1 VHPELASEQAY
12 VDHAYACLEEMRRQ
26 VERAGE
32 AAIGETEALVL
43 EAWAAKRL
51 ITFEDAER
59 GLCFGRLDL
68 DGVIRPLYV
77 GRRWVHEEQTPIV
90 VNWQAPAA
98 RAFYTATVAEPQGV
112 ALRRRFRTDGRRL
125 LDLYDEPLD
134 GSAGDVVHG
143 VADILLEELE
153 RSRDEHM
160 RDIVATIQAD
170 QYRLITREPEGVLV
184 IQGGPGTGKT
194 AVGLH
199 RASWLLYTY
208 RRELERSGVLVV
220 GPNPVFMDYV
230 SHVLPMLGEERV
242 EQRAVNEL
250 VNGIEAV
257 RLEPEEVVRLKADAR
272 MARVI
277 AAAVRKLPQ
286 LPDELLAIR
295 LEGVEL
301 RLAPEEVAGL
311 IGDAQAESTDHAAGR
326 ERLRMKIV
334 RAFYERYTARLG
346 NAAYHSFD
354 DIESTL
360 RSGGFLT
367 RTLNA
372 LWPRPKAEQLV
383 RRLLT
388 NDEQLAAAA
397 DGVLD
402 GNEQRLLLSHR
413 GRGWSDADLA
423 LLDEARALLDGAEPA
438 RGHLIVDE
446 AQDLTPMQ
454 LRMLARR
461 SSGAVTILGD
471 IAQSSGPVAYTGW
484 DELVRLLAPDVSPTV
499 EELRLAYRVPAEV
512 MELALPL
519 LPLIAPAVTPPIAY
533 RSGDE
538 PPRLVRAEPGR
549 VVATAVREAGLE
561 ALRDGRTGLIAPDE
575 ILAEIEPLLPHPET
589 AFDELSSPIQ
599 ALTPR
604 AAKGLE
610 FDRVVLV
617 EPGVIARGG
626 LEGLRALYVALTRA
640 TKTLVVVHAEPLPAE
655 LRPGWK
661 EGTGFSLSPGL
672 TPAPPEGTGQAE
684 A

>member
-26 VERAGE
+26 VEGAGE
-32 AAIGETEALVL
+32 AGIGEVEALVL

-51 ITFEDAER
+51 VTFEDAER

-68 DGVIRPLYV
+68 DGVVRPLYV

-160 RDIVATIQAD
+160 RDIVATIQSD

-242 EQRAVNEL
+242 EQRAVTEL
-250 VNGIEAV
+250 VDGIDAA
-257 RLEPEEVVRLKADAR
+257 RPETPELARLKGDPRVAA
-272 MARVI
+272 VI
-277 AAAVRKLPQ
+277 AAAVRALPQ
-286 LPDELLAIR
+286 PPGELLAIR

-301 RLAPEEVAGL
+301 RLSPEEVGRL
-311 IGDAQAESTDHAAGR
+311 IVEAQAEAPDHAAGR
-326 ERLRMKIV
+326 ERLRMKLV

-346 NAAYHSFD
+346 HAAYHSFD
-354 DIESTL
+354 DLEASL
-360 RSGGFLT
+360 RSGGFLN
-367 RTLNA
+367 RTLAA
-372 LWPRPKAEQLV
+372 LWPRPRAEQLV

-388 NDEQLAAAA
+388 SREQLAAAA
-397 DGVLD
+397 DGILD
-402 GNEQRLLLSHR
+402 EAEQRLLRSGR
-413 GRGWSDADLA
+413 GRGWSEADVA
-423 LLDEARALLDGAEPA
+423 LVDEARALLDGPDRA

-446 AQDLTPMQ
+446 AQDLTPME

-471 IAQSSGPVAYTGW
+471 IAQSSGPVSYTGW
-484 DELVRLLAPDVSPTV
+484 NDLVRCLAPDVSPTV

-519 LPLIAPAVTPPIAY
+519 LPLIAPEVAPPIAY

-538 PPRLVRAEPGR
+538 PPRFVRVEPDRLVAAAVRA
-549 VVATAVREAGLE
+549 AGSE
-561 ALRDGRTGLIAPDE
+561 ALRDGRTGLIAPAA
-575 ILAEIEPLLPHPET
+575 ILEQIEPLLPRPET
-589 AFDELSSPIQ
+589 AFDEASPIQ

-617 EPGVIARGG
+617 EPAAIAAAGID
-626 LEGLRALYVALTRA
+626 GLRALYVALTRA

-655 LRPGWK
+655 L
-661 EGTGFSLSPGL
+661 
-672 TPAPPEGTGQAE
+672 GQGRAE

>member
-1 VHPELASEQAY
+1 VHPELQSEQAY
-12 VDHAYACLEEMRRQ
+12 VDHAYACLEEMRGQ

-32 AAIGETEALVL
+32 AGIGEVAALVL

-51 ITFEDAER
+51 VTFEDAER

-68 DGVIRPLYV
+68 DGVVRPLYV

-112 ALRRRFRTDGRRL
+112 SLRRRFRTDGRTL

-143 VADILLEELE
+143 VADVLLEELE
-153 RSRDEHM
+153 RSRDVHM

-170 QYRLITREPEGVLV
+170 QYRLITREPAGVLV
-184 IQGGPGTGKT
+184 VQGGPGTGKT

-199 RASWLLYTY
+199 RASWLLYTF

-242 EQRAVNEL
+242 EQRAVTEL
-250 VNGIEAV
+250 VDGV
-257 RLEPEEVVRLKADAR
+257 EVGRSDEQDVARLKGDPRLAD
-272 MARVI
+272 VI
-277 AAAVRKLPQ
+277 AAAVRALPQ
-286 LPDELLAIR
+286 PPAELLAVR

-301 RLAPEEVAGL
+301 RLSPDQVGALVAE
-311 IGDAQAESTDHAAGR
+311 AQAESPDHAAGR
-326 ERLRMKIV
+326 ERLRMKLV

-346 NAAYHSFD
+346 VAAYHSFD
-354 DIESTL
+354 DVEAAL
-360 RSGGFLT
+360 RSGGFLN
-367 RTLNA
+367 RTLAA
-372 LWPRPKAEQLV
+372 LWPKQKAEQLV

-388 NDEQLAAAA
+388 SSEQLASAAE
-397 DGVLD
+397 GVLD
-402 GNEQRLLLSHR
+402 RDEQRLLRTGR
-413 GRGWSDADLA
+413 GRGWSEADLA
-423 LLDEARALLDGAEPA
+423 LVDEARALLDGPG
-438 RGHLIVDE
+438 RPHGHLIVDE

-461 SSGAVTILGD
+461 SAGAVTILGD
-471 IAQSSGPVAYTGW
+471 IAQSSGPVSYSGW
-484 DELVRLLAPDVSPTV
+484 SELVRHLAPGVSPTV

-519 LPLIAPAVTPPIAY
+519 LPLIAPGVAPPIAY
-533 RSGDE
+533 RNGDE
-538 PPRLVRAEPGR
+538 PPRFVRVLPGR
-549 VVATAVREAGLE
+549 LVATAVREAAQE
-561 ALRDGRTGLIAPDE
+561 AVREGRTGLIAPAE

-617 EPGVIARGG
+617 EPARIAGGGV
-626 LEGLRALYVALTRA
+626 EGLRALYVALTRA
-640 TKTLVVVHAEPLPAE
+640 TKTLVVVYSEPLPAE
-655 LRPGWK
+655 LRSAG
-661 EGTGFSLSPGL
+661 SD
-672 TPAPPEGTGQAE
+672 PAGV
-684 A
+684 

>member
-1 VHPELASEQAY
+1 MHPELESEQAY

-32 AAIGETEALVL
+32 AGIGEVEALVL

-51 ITFEDAER
+51 VTFEDAER
-59 GLCFGRLDL
+59 GICFGRLDL
-68 DGVIRPLYV
+68 DGAVRPLYV

-98 RAFYTATVAEPQGV
+98 RPFYTATVAEPQGV
-112 ALRRRFRTDGRRL
+112 ELRRRFRTEGRRL
-125 LDLYDEPLD
+125 LDFYDEPLD

-160 RDIVATIQAD
+160 RDIVATIQTD
-170 QYRLITREPEGVLV
+170 QYRLITREPDGVLV

-220 GPNPVFMDYV
+220 GPNPVFMDYIA
-230 SHVLPMLGEERV
+230 HVLPMLGEERV

-250 VNGIEAV
+250 VDGID
-257 RLEPEEVVRLKADAR
+257 VVRPEAAEVARLKGGAR
-272 MARVI
+272 LAEVI
-277 AAAVRKLPQ
+277 AAAVRALPR
-286 LPDELLAIR
+286 PPEELLAIR
-295 LEGVEL
+295 LEGAEL
-301 RLAPEEVAGL
+301 RLSPEEVRRL
-311 IGDAQAESTDHAAGR
+311 IGEAQAEAPDHAAGR
-326 ERLRMKIV
+326 ERLRMKLV
-334 RAFYERYTARLG
+334 RAFYDRYAARLRS
-346 NAAYHSFD
+346 AAYYSFD
-354 DIESTL
+354 DIEAAL
-360 RSGGFLT
+360 RSGGFLN

-372 LWPRPKAEQLV
+372 LWPRTKPDQLV

-388 NDEQLAAAA
+388 SPEQLAAAA
-397 DGVLD
+397 DGILD
-402 GNEQRLLLSHR
+402 AEEQALLLSSR
-413 GRGWSDADLA
+413 GRGWSEADLA
-423 LLDEARALLDGAEPA
+423 LLDEARALLDGSDRA

-471 IAQSSGPVAYTGW
+471 IAQSSGPVSYTGW
-484 DELVRLLAPDVSPTV
+484 NELVRCLAPNVSPTV

-519 LPLIAPAVTPPIAY
+519 LPLIAPDVAPPIAY

-538 PPRLVRAEPGR
+538 PPRFVRAVHDR
-549 VVATAVREAGLE
+549 LVSTAVHEAGRE
-561 ALRDGRTGLIAPDE
+561 ALRNGRTGLIAPE
-575 ILAEIEPLLPHPET
+575 AILAEIEPLLPHPET

-617 EPGVIARGG
+617 EPAAIAAGGVD
-626 LEGLRALYVALTRA
+626 GLRALYVALTRA
-640 TKTLVVVHAEPLPAE
+640 TKTLVVVHAEPLPPE
-655 LRPGWK
+655 LR
-661 EGTGFSLSPGL
+661 
-672 TPAPPEGTGQAE
+672 AA

>member
-1 VHPELASEQAY
+1 MHPELESEQAY
-12 VDHAYACLEEMRRQ
+12 VDHAYACLEAMRQQ

-32 AAIGETEALVL
+32 AGIGETEALVL

-51 ITFEDAER
+51 VTFEDAER

-68 DGVIRPLYV
+68 DGVVRPLYI
-77 GRRWVHEEQTPIV
+77 GRRWVHEEQAPIV

-112 ALRRRFRTDGRRL
+112 ALRRRFRTEGRRL

-160 RDIVATIQAD
+160 RDIVATIQSD

-220 GPNPVFMDYV
+220 GPNPVFMDYI
-230 SHVLPMLGEERV
+230 SHVLPTLGEERV

-250 VNGIEAV
+250 VDGIGAV
-257 RLEPEEVVRLKADAR
+257 RGETAEVARLKGDAR
-272 MARVI
+272 LADVI
-277 AAAVRKLPQ
+277 AAAVRAIPQ
-286 LPDELLAIR
+286 HPDELIAIR

-301 RLAPEEVAGL
+301 RLSPAEVARL
-311 IGDAQAESTDHAAGR
+311 IEEAQAESIDHAAGR
-326 ERLRMKIV
+326 ERLRMKLV
-334 RAFYERYTARLG
+334 RAFYDRYTSRLG
-346 NAAYHSFD
+346 LAAYHSFD
-354 DIESTL
+354 DIDATL
-360 RSGGFLT
+360 RSGGFLN

-383 RRLLT
+383 RRLLG
-388 NDEQLAAAA
+388 NAEQLAAAA
-397 DGVLD
+397 DGILD
-402 GNEQRLLLSHR
+402 EEEQRLVGSG
-413 GRGWSDADLA
+413 GRGWSEGDLA
-423 LLDEARALLDGAEPA
+423 LVDEARALLEGPDPA

-471 IAQSSGPVAYTGW
+471 IAQSSGPVSYSGW
-484 DELVRLLAPDVSPTV
+484 NDLVRCLAPDVSPTV

-519 LPLIAPAVTPPIAY
+519 LPLIAPDVAPPIAY

-538 PPRLVRAEPGR
+538 PPRFVRAEPGR
-549 VVATAVREAGLE
+549 LVAAAVREAGRE
-561 ALRDGRTGLIAPDE
+561 AVRDGRTGLIAPE
-575 ILAEIEPLLPHPET
+575 AILAEIEPLLPRPDT

-599 ALTPR
+599 ALSPR
-604 AAKGLE
+604 GAKGLE

-617 EPGVIARGG
+617 EPAAIAAGG
-626 LEGLRALYVALTRA
+626 IEGLRALYVALTRA

-655 LRPGWK
+655 LRLGST

-672 TPAPPEGTGQAE
+672 APAPPEGKGQAE